1 MAYTTI
7 DDPSVYFQTLLY
19 TGDDNNN
26 RALTNDGNSD
36 LQPDLVWIK
45 NTSGGTKSHQLVDSS
60 GGVTK
65 YNFTDDN
72 SAETTLTNRLD
83 SFDSD
88 GFTTDNHSSV
98 NASDREYA
106 AFQWKANAGTT
117 TSFTESGNNPGGTH
131 QANTTAG
138 FSIVRYT
145 GTGAIG
151 TVQHGLGKKP
161 FWMLGKR
168 LESDDNWSMYHESKG
183 ATHRWKINEAG
194 AAQDTDSIFNDTEP
208 TSSVFTLKT
217 NNEIN
222 GDAETYLM
230 YCWAPIK
237 GFSSFGIIRGNG
249 SENGPRIYTGFRP
262 GWIMY
267 KEDEAQGG
275 YGIWNVKTSPN
286 NPMRKRLL
294 ANNNSILDES
304 DDNAID
310 ILSNGFKLRTDSG
323 GFNQDGRDMVYM
335 AFAEHPFVTSGGVP
349 VTAR

>member
-1 MAYTTI
+1 MVDGTDTQ
-7 DDPSVYFQTLLY
+7 DSQE
-19 TGDDNNN
+19 
-26 RALTNDGNSD
+26 DGNTNE
-36 LQPDLVWIK
+36 PNV
-45 NTSGGTKSHQLVDSS
+45 
-60 GGVTK
+60 K
-65 YNFTDDN
+65 YVGWT
-72 SAETTLTNRLD
+72 
-83 SFDSD
+83 
-88 GFTTDNHSSV
+88 
-98 NASDREYA
+98 
-106 AFQWKANAGTT
+106 WPANGGTT
-117 TSFTESGNNPGGTH
+117 TSFAESGDNPGGTY
-131 QANTTAG
+131 QANSTG
-138 FSIVRYT
+138 KFSIVRYV

-151 TVQHGLGKKP
+151 TVQHGLGAKP
-161 FWMLGKR
+161 DWIMIKR
-168 LESDDNWSMYHESKG
+168 LESADNMSIYHSTLTG
-183 ATHRWKINEAG
+183 THRLRINLTSAQ
-194 AAQDTDSIFNDTEP
+194 QDTDSIFNDTEP

-323 GFNQDGRDMVYM
+323 GFNQDGRIMVYM